1 MSIKKNL
8 KHLKCVAVE
17 KLLNFIHS
25 KHAQSWTN
33 TFARLSTH
41 LAAYTS
47 LNICES
53 SANSSPIE
61 FKILMNCFD
70 DVEYQEAV
78 FFEVVYPNNLKI
90 NKCFTPLAAYFTLS
104 LAHSP
109 SITTHSLSVW
119 STWAEHSWIL
129 SPKRSRKEKKKNE
142 IHKQLSVK

>member
-17 KLLNFIHS
+17 KLFNFIHS

-90 NKCFTPLAAYFTLS
+90 NKCFTPLTRRLFYSLSRS
-104 LAHSP
+104 LAVNNNTFVERL
-109 SITTHSLSVW
+109 INLS
-119 STWAEHSWIL
+119 WAQLNIE
-129 SPKRSRKEKKKNE
+129 PKKK
-142 IHKQLSVK
+142 